1 MSHPGAVMSWKLG
14 GLLGGGG
21 VTMRAAPCP
30 NQELALSNRVYTTQK
45 DLASSGM
52 RANVDGLYLA
62 TLSSGVRSSS
72 AAPASYV
79 YSIAAFAAVEPG
91 CLAFNAVQRRELQ
104 VAIGDDVTLVPFSW
118 PGGKIVDAAAATF
131 EIDALK
137 SAAAGMT
144 IDGDQLVELLGRRLR
159 GQVVS
164 LGQTFVVDFYGTNLT
179 AKAASLASEAGDQVR
194 VAALGAA
201 AEIFVSK
208 APGTKL
214 KLSGGGGE
222 RRPKEIFRADFDFEK
237 MGIGGL
243 DKEFSAIF
251 RRAFASRVFPPA
263 VVSKLGVSHVKGM
276 LLYGPPGTGKTL
288 IARQIGKMLNGREPQ
303 VVNGPEILNKFV
315 GQSEENIRKLFEAAE
330 AEYAEAGDA
339 SELHI
344 IIFDEID
351 AICKQRGSAGAGAA
365 GSVHDT
371 VVNQLLSK
379 IDGVNSLN
387 NILVIGMTNRKDMID
402 EALLRPGRLEVHVE
416 ISLPDEHGRAQILRI
431 HTSKMRDNKMLGP
444 DVSVESIAARS
455 KNYSGAELEG
465 VCKSAASHAMNRLVD
480 FRNLHAAVDGAKVLV
495 TADDFSRALEDVQPA
510 LGATKDDFARCLL
523 GGFLVHGPRAQSL
536 LAAGALFRDEV
547 AHSTGNPLLSVL
559 IEGSAGTGKTAL
571 AAKLAVESGFPFVR
585 LISPEQFVGY
595 SEPAK
600 CAALARVFDDAHKS
614 PLSVVVLDNIERMIE
629 YAPIGPRFS
638 NVLLQTL
645 LVLVKSM
652 PPPGRRLLILATTG
666 DIDVME
672 QLSVRTAFNATLSTL
687 PLNVKE
693 VAAVVD
699 GTAISSPVAFD
710 TDVAGDNGGTAV
722 GTVGAAV
729 RFPSSAQR
737 STAIELLAA
746 EGMGIKKLLM
756 VLEMARQEAADG
768 TYSVDMKRLTSVLQN
783 VA

>member
-1 MSHPGAVMSWKLG
+1 MSWKLG
-14 GLLGGGG
+14 GMLGGGG
-21 VTMRAAPCP
+21 GGGTTMRAASCP
-30 NQELALSNRVYTTQK
+30 SQELALSNRVYTTQK
-45 DLASSGM
+45 DLSSSGM
-52 RANVDGLYLA
+52 HANVDGLYLA
-62 TLSSGVRSSS
+62 HLSSAVRTGNV
-72 AAPASYV
+72 APASYV
-79 YSIAAFAAVEPG
+79 YAVAAFAAIEPG
-91 CLAFNAVQRRELQ
+91 CLAFNAIQRRELQ
-104 VAIGDDVTLVPFSW
+104 VALGDDVTLVPFLW
-118 PGGKIVDAAAATF
+118 PGGKVIDAAAATF
-131 EIDALK
+131 EVDALK
-137 SAAAGMT
+137 AAAAAGASV
-144 IDGDQLVELLGRRLR
+144 DGERLVELLGRRLR
-159 GQVVS
+159 GQVAS
-164 LGQTFVVDFYGTNLT
+164 LSQTFVVDFYGTNLT
-179 AKAASLASEAGDQVR
+179 VKVSSLATEAGDQVR

-201 AEIFVSK
+201 AELFVAK

-214 KLSGGGGE
+214 KLSGGGGAA
-222 RRPKEIFRADFDFEK
+222 RPKEIFRADFDFEK

-330 AEYAEAGDA
+330 AEYAESGDA

-431 HTSKMRDNKMLGP
+431 HTGKMRDNKMLGP

-480 FRNLHAAVDGAKVLV
+480 FRNLHAAVDGTKVLV
-495 TADDFSRALEDVQPA
+495 SANDFTRALEDVQPA

-523 GGFLVHGPRAQSL
+523 GGFLVHGPRAQAL
-536 LAAGALFRDEV
+536 LSAGALFRDEV

-585 LISPEQFVGY
+585 LVSPEQFVGY

-652 PPPGRRLLILATTG
+652 PPPGRRLLIVATTG
-666 DIDVME
+666 DAEVME
-672 QLSVRTAFNATLSTL
+672 QLSMRTAFNATLSTL
-687 PLNVKE
+687 PLNVTE

-699 GTAISSPVAFD
+699 GTAVSSPVVFD
-710 TDVAGDNGGTAV
+710 TDAEGAAVAAGTH
-722 GTVGAAV
+722 GAAV
-729 RFPSSAQR
+729 RFGSASERSSAIQ
-737 STAIELLAA
+737 LLAA
-746 EGMGIKKLLM
+746 EDMGIKKLLM
-756 VLEMARQEAADG
+756 VLEMARTGRGDG
-768 TYSVDMKRLTSVLQN
+768 TYAMEMGRLASVLQN